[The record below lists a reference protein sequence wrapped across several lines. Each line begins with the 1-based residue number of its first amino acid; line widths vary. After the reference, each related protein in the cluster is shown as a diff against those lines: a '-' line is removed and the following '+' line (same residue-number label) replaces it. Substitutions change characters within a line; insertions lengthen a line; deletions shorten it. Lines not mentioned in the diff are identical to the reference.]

1 MTSTDA
7 RRPAALPC
15 SLRLAIGGALIALM
29 SLNAQAED
37 GKTAPPPSPDILLGP
52 LFNDVRARS
61 CLPIRKPSPTLSLT
75 AIR

>member
-15 SLRLAIGGALIALM
+15 SLRPAIGGALIALM

-37 GKTAPPPSPDILLGP
+37 GKTAPPPLAGYSAGP
-52 LFNDVRARS
+52 AVQ
-61 CLPIRKPSPTLSLT
+61 
-75 AIR
+75 